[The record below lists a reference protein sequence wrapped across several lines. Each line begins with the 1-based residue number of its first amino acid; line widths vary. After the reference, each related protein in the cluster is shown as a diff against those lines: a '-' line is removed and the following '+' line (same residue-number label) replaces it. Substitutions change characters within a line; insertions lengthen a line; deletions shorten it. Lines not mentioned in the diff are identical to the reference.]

1 MSTFYLVFE
10 ISALLAVIVLPLAAP
25 KQVKNK
31 KAVEKSNLYVNEDG
45 GLEYRIT
52 STDDHHPVL

>member
-25 KQVKNK
+25 KQIKAK
-31 KAVEKSNLYVNEDG
+31 KATEKSNLYVNKNGD
-45 GLEYRIT
+45 LEYRIT
-52 STDDHHPVL
+52 SKDDHHPVL